1 VKKIKKERK
10 THMNTQLKHEIIRRM
25 KKLNLMDQVINDFKS
40 TELVYRSERGG
51 ILYWLDKT
59 ELELVSNF
67 EISLSKFNAKVYHV
81 IKRYTEE
88 GIAYTYLYVTSSDLE
103 KFHQEDFDI
112 RLKDNSVFTYFDKH
126 NTSYFSEHGTEYIE
140 SNIGGLMIPYVP
152 NMEAYKNLRKF
163 K

>member
-10 THMNTQLKHEIIRRM
+10 THMNTQLKNEIIRRM
-25 KKLNLMDQVINDFKS
+25 KKLNLMDQVIKDFKS

-67 EISLSKFNAKVYHV
+67 ENSLSNVSAKVFHV

-88 GIAYTYLYVTSSDLE
+88 GIAYTYLYVTSSDLD
-103 KFHQEDFDI
+103 KFYQDDFDT
-112 RLKDNSVFTYFDKH
+112 RLKDNVIFTFFEAH
-126 NTSYFSEHGTEYIE
+126 QTGYFSEHGTEYIE
-140 SNIGGLMIPYVP
+140 SNIGGLMIPHVP
-152 NMEAYKNLRKF
+152 NIETYRNLRKF
-163 K
+163 